1 MICQSMKP
9 LIRHLLLL
17 TPLLLCSCVTS
28 RKVEDYL
35 EKAENQPVAEAIVS
49 DWLEQNREWYAAKAA
64 KDFPAKDSIVIKKEP
79 VLVPLFI
86 KGDPVP
92 QPERPAPRIVRVPAP
107 AAESQDVSFFQKT
120 IKEKERL
127 LEQSLAKAEAARAA
141 LAVERS
147 AHRETKQRLKTT
159 KAERDYYE
167 EKNRKKVWALVA
179 MGIFAALYIIFK
191 VAASRVRIT

>member
-1 MICQSMKP
+1 MKP
-9 LIRHLLLL
+9 LIRHLLL

-64 KDFPAKDSIVIKKEP
+64 KDFPAKDSIVIQKEA

-86 KGDPVP
+86 KGDPIP
-92 QPERPAPRIVRVPAP
+92 QPERPALRIVRTPAP
-107 AAESQDVSFFQKT
+107 AAESPDVSFFRET

-127 LEQSLAKAEAARAA
+127 LQQNKARMEAARAA
-141 LAVERS
+141 LAVERRAHS
-147 AHRETKQRLKTT
+147 ATKQRLKTT

-191 VAASRVRIT
+191 VAASRVRVS

>member
-1 MICQSMKP
+1 MKP
-9 LIRHLLLL
+9 LIRHLLL

-64 KDFPAKDSIVIKKEP
+64 EDFPAKDSVVIKKEA

-86 KGDPVP
+86 KGDPIP
-92 QPERPAPRIVRVPAP
+92 QPERPAPRAVRMPVPA
-107 AAESQDVSFFQKT
+107 AASPDVSFFQKT
-120 IKEKERL
+120 IKEKEQQLQQNTVRL
-127 LEQSLAKAEAARAA
+127 KAARAA
-141 LAVERS
+141 LRRERN
-147 AHRETKQRLKTT
+147 AHQETKQRLKITA
-159 KAERDYYE
+159 AERDYFE

-179 MGIFAALYIIFK
+179 MGVFAVLYVVFK
-191 VAASRVRIT
+191 VAASRVRVS